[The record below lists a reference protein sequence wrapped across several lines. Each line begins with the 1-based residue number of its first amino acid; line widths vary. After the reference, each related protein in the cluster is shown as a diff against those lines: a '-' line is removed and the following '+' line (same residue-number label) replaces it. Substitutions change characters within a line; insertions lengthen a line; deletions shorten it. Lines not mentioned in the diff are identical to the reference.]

1 MKRLVSDWLLFNFDL
16 IVELFGLLTSGILSF
31 PDYNFNQ
38 LVLFDLRCQVSMYI
52 PIWEI
57 QGIDE
62 LFVDSRFG
70 QFRS

>member
-16 IVELFGLLTSGILSF
+16 IVELFGLLTSGFLSF
-31 PDYNFNQ
+31 SNYNFNQ

>member
-1 MKRLVSDWLLFNFDL
+1 MKRVVSDWSLFNFDVA
-16 IVELFGLLTSGILSF
+16 VELFGVPTSGIFSF